1 MNGRR
6 SRLRR
11 RERARARAAGEI
23 RQNENPDDIV
33 VRLRQVRDQRLA
45 DNGRRRSHDLAQLE
59 TFYAEERREIWA
71 GYHSILE
78 AIRQGK
84 KITFAEPQVVE
95 EDAPQPRTSWFRRLF
110 RRQGRVELAET
121 LNGYGFSAQGP
132 VR

>member
-23 RQNENPDDIV
+23 QQNENPDDIV

-45 DNGRRRSHDLAQLE
+45 DNGRRRSHELAQLE
-59 TFYAEERREIWA
+59 AFYAEERREIWA
-71 GYHSILE
+71 GYHGILE

-84 KITFAEPQVVE
+84 KVTFAEPQVVE
-95 EDAPQPRTSWFRRLF
+95 DAPPPRPSWFRRLF
-110 RRQGRVELAET
+110 RRQGRVELAEV
-121 LNGYGFSAQGP
+121 S
-132 VR
+132 